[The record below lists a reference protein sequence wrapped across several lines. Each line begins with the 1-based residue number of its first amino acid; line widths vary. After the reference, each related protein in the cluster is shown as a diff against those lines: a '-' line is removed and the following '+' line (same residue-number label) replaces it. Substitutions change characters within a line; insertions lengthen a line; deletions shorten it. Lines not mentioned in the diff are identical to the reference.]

1 MTRRERLI
9 HAIGFD
15 DRWFMLIGIPVV
27 AFSMPFIFFPDMIL
41 DGEGPK
47 WIRFGVSLFYCG
59 TIWLAVREI
68 IMRLRLQFPKPD
80 QTRKRIILST
90 LGILVTY
97 FIIDRIGCAV
107 EEALVPEGKSES
119 AAMLIRYT
127 AAGLVTT
134 VLITSIYEGTFLFF
148 RWKASVLEA
157 EQLRRETVES
167 QLEGLRSQVNPHFL
181 FNSLNTLTYIIPE
194 DPPKAIKFVQK
205 LSKVYRYVLESR
217 SEKLISLEEELRFL
231 DSYVFL
237 LKERFG
243 ENLQV
248 DIDIPEV
255 HRSTRIVPLSL
266 QLLFENAIKHN
277 IISADQ
283 PLAISLQVDNSH
295 LLMRNKLQ
303 RKRQSQPS
311 TGVGLEN
318 VRHRYAFFTDR
329 NVVISE
335 TDDTFEVHLPLI
347 EAPAAKALVGQP

>member
-1 MTRRERLI
+1 MRTRERII

-27 AFSMPFIFFPDMIL
+27 AFSMPFIFFL
-41 DGEGPK
+41 DLINNQETTS
-47 WIRFGVSLFYCG
+47 WIGFAISLLYC
-59 TIWLAVREI
+59 TAIWLSVREI
-68 IMRLRLQFPKPD
+68 IIQLRLRYPKPE
-80 QTRKRIILST
+80 QTRKRIL
-90 LGILVTY
+90 LGVAGILIAY
-97 FIIDRIGCAV
+97 YIIDQIGCYSEMLLA
-107 EEALVPEGKSES
+107 PES
-119 AAMLIRYT
+119 AQRTDAEDVRYT

-134 VLITSIYEGTFLFF
+134 ALITSIYEGIFLFF

-194 DPPKAIKFVQK
+194 DPGKAVQFVQK

-217 SEKLISLEEELRFL
+217 SEKLIPLGEELRFL
-231 DSYVFL
+231 DSYIFL

-243 ENLQV
+243 DNLHIE
-248 DIDIPEV
+248 IDIPEAF
-255 HRSTRIVPLSL
+255 HRARIIPLSL

-277 IISADQ
+277 IIASDQ
-283 PLAISLQVDNSH
+283 PLTISLQV
-295 LLMRNKLQ
+295 RNHQLVVCNNLQ

-329 NVVISE
+329 KVVVSE
-335 TDDTFEVHLPLI
+335 TEEAFEVHLPLI
-347 EAPAAKALVGQP
+347 EAPAAGVLAGQR